1 MKKARRIL
9 MLLLLI
15 PGMLFAADTYYDSG
29 SQMFTIT
36 AGVTTPF
43 IYYDQDNPDHPVTM
57 WPGMDE
63 TKNTKRTIGGIAA
76 IAYQVFLNPYIALGG
91 ELGFQFDFAN
101 DGNVETNVPI
111 FLKMTY
117 MPYQTGKIEVPI
129 SIGAGLLYAGYKS
142 FSKLTFGCNVEVGV
156 RFYITDSWGIGVN
169 VGMYV
174 FPEIYA
180 SNPEW
185 NSTMTYIPA
194 TLSVTYRH

>member
-36 AGVTTPF
+36 AGVTIPF
-43 IYYDQDNPDHPVTM
+43 IYYDQNNADHPVTM
-57 WPGMDE
+57 WPGMDAS
-63 TKNTKRTIGGIAA
+63 KNTMHTVGGVAS

-91 ELGFQFDFAN
+91 ELGFQFDFAH
-101 DGNVETNVPI
+101 DENVATNVPI

-129 SIGAGLLYAGYKS
+129 SIGAGMLYTGYKS
-142 FSKLTFGCNVEVGV
+142 YSKLTFGCEIEVGV